1 MASAPSIIRT
11 IAELRAATRGW
22 RAEGRRTAI
31 VPTMGALHAGHLALV
46 AAGRD
51 RAERVVVSIFVN
63 PKQFGP
69 REDLSRYPRDET
81 ADVEKLA
88 ASGADLVFAPSVA
101 EMYPEDFAV
110 SVLVAGPADAGLE
123 DKIRP
128 GFFSGVATVVAR
140 LLVAADA
147 DFAMFGEK
155 DYQQLLVVT
164 RLARDLGLPVEI
176 SSVPTVREADGLAL
190 SSRNAY
196 LSARQRQTAP
206 QLFDTLRA
214 TAATI
219 REGSSAPKA
228 TGAARKR
235 LAAGG
240 FNVDYVALRDADTLA
255 VPNAGTV
262 RLRLLAAAKLG
273 KVRLIDNVPV

>member
-1 MASAPSIIRT
+1 MSPDRPTPGWKTRSAP
-11 IAELRAATRGW
+11 
-22 RAEGRRTAI
+22 
-31 VPTMGALHAGHLALV
+31 
-46 AAGRD
+46 
-51 RAERVVVSIFVN
+51 
-63 PKQFGP
+63 
-69 REDLSRYPRDET
+69 
-81 ADVEKLA
+81 
-88 ASGADLVFAPSVA
+88 ASSA
-101 EMYPEDFAV
+101 
-110 SVLVAGPADAGLE
+110 
-123 DKIRP
+123 
-128 GFFSGVATVVAR
+128 GVATVVAR

-155 DYQQLLVVT
+155 DYQQLLVVI

-206 QLFDTLRA
+206 QLFDTLRT

-228 TGAARKR
+228 TAAARKR

-255 VPNAGTV
+255 LPNVGTV